1 MFEIRAHWKGLF
13 MFTGPDV
20 QVLNVTKD
28 EVWHREAAL
37 PDGPAVASL
46 DPRWMVPPGAELPDE
61 IAFPNPRLLRQ
72 DQQEEF
78 LREMEIDPHKY
89 YPPDAER
96 DQVSTWPEDGITVKP
111 KEMLKARGINIDE

>member
-1 MFEIRAHWKGLF
+1 

-111 KEMLKARGINIDE
+111 KEMLKARGINIGE